1 MAKVLNET
9 GRSMRAPFSSNRQLG
24 TRANSASASVKVSGE
39 TPHMQQ
45 QRLRDT
51 ALAEAHTHL
60 AADSVIQALQHH
72 FEATV
77 VAETV
82 QPLLGA

>member
-1 MAKVLNET
+1 
-9 GRSMRAPFSSNRQLG
+9 
-24 TRANSASASVKVSGE
+24 
-39 TPHMQQ
+39 MQQ